1 MRIGILG
8 SGDVG
13 QALSFG
19 FLQHGHTVKIASR
32 TPDSDKLK
40 AWQKKAGS
48 EASTGELPEV
58 AAWAELLVLATDWSG
73 TENALNMAGPHYF
86 AGKVV
91 IDVTNPLIFE
101 AGQEPRLERG
111 FSDSGAEQ
119 VQRWLPEAKVVKAFN
134 IVNNAYMVHPDFPG
148 GPPDMFICGNDEA
161 ARKTVFK
168 ICQEFG
174 WITTDLGQLKE
185 ARLLEPLC
193 MLWTTYGL
201 RTGTWNH
208 AFKLLHTKTSE

>member
-1 MRIGILG
+1 MNIGILG

-19 FLQHGHTVKIASR
+19 FLQHGHTVKIGSR
-32 TPDSDKLK
+32 TPDSSAL
-40 AWQKKAGS
+40 AEWQAKAGS
-48 EASTGELPEV
+48 QASTGELAEV
-58 AAWAELLVLATDWSG
+58 AAWAELIVLATAWSG
-73 TENALNMAGPHYF
+73 TENALNLAG
-86 AGKVV
+86 AENTVGKIV

-101 AGQEPRLERG
+101 EGKEPRLERG
-111 FSDSGAEQ
+111 FSDSGSEQ
-119 VQRWLPEAKVVKAFN
+119 IQRWLPKAKVVKAFN
-134 IVNNAYMVHPDFPG
+134 IVNNAFMVHPDFPG
-148 GPPDMFICGNDEA
+148 GPPDMFICGDDA
-161 ARKTVFK
+161 TAREVVFK

-174 WITTDLGQLKE
+174 WITTDLGELKE

-208 AFKLLHTKTSE
+208 AFKLLHLPE